1 MISLNKQLRLAAG
14 VGLLGAVLMGS
25 TSVSAAGL
33 TQADCN
39 TARGVPATRVRN
51 EVGLQSAGDIVMT
64 LQPDGSF
71 QGTGLIEVFCKGP
84 TGADLGGIQGAKVQI
99 AATPDAGVVTTFLI
113 NNVPGPVVIGP
124 FDSSASFTLTS
135 HTPNLNLQ
143 VSADPNADGA
153 IGSHTET
160 VIAAFGQTL
169 TGDHPISQEG
179 GIFAATPEL
188 DSIAL
193 FGTGATGMAGYVL
206 MRMRAARGRRQD
218 G

>member
-1 MISLNKQLRLAAG
+1 MVSLNKQLRLAAG
-14 VGLLGAVLMGS
+14 VGLLTATLMSTGS
-25 TSVSAAGL
+25 ASAAGL
-33 TQADCN
+33 TQTACES
-39 TARGVPATRVRN
+39 ARGVPAPRVRN
-51 EVGLQSAGDIVMT
+51 EVGLLSAGDIVMT

-71 QGTGLIEVFCKGP
+71 QGTGVIEVFCKGP

-99 AATPDAGVVTTFLI
+99 SATPDAGVATTFLI
-113 NNVPGPVVIGP
+113 NNVTGPVIIGP
-124 FDSSASFTLTS
+124 FDSSATFTLTS

-153 IGSHTET
+153 LGSHTET

-169 TGDHPISQEG
+169 TGNHPISQEG

-193 FGTGATGMAGYVL
+193 FGTGAMGMIGYAT
-206 MRMRAARGRRQD
+206 MRMRAARGRREES
-218 G
+218 

>member
-25 TSVSAAGL
+25 TSASAAGL
-33 TQADCN
+33 TQADCAA
-39 TARGVPATRVRN
+39 ARGTPAVSVRN
-51 EVGLQSAGDIVMT
+51 QIALQSAGDITMVE
-64 LQPDGSF
+64 QPDGSF
-71 QGTGLIEVFCKGP
+71 QGTGLVEVFCQSA
-84 TGADLGGIQGAKVQI
+84 THTNLGGIQGAKVQI
-99 AATPDAGVVTTFLI
+99 SATPEPGIATTFLI

-124 FDSSASFTLTS
+124 FDGSATFTLTS

-143 VSADPNADGA
+143 VSTDPTADGA

-160 VIAAFGQTL
+160 VIAAFGQNIS
-169 TGDHPISQEG
+169 GPPIAQEG

-193 FGTGATGMAGYVL
+193 FGTGAMGMAGYAI
-206 MRMRAARGRRQD
+206 MRMRAARGRREES
-218 G
+218 